1 MTRSSGNSRRDTT
14 SKKDVEVLA
23 TLLVAYPQVSRA
35 TYDPDK
41 RTLGMVFLCRGPLG
55 KAKREGLSRLY
66 LDSIEVYGSLIDQEK
81 TYATATWEKMDRF
94 HALFVERD
102 VSSLTPGELSLT
114 VDLIADRVDLVL
126 ATDNGEG
133 FDEGEEYSWSARLFL
148 QEMLDQVRTLKSTK
162 KLVALREG
170 ERVLVFDK

>member
-1 MTRSSGNSRRDTT
+1 MTRSGDSRRHT
-14 SKKDVEVLA
+14 SRKDVEVLA

-41 RTLGMVFLCRGPLG
+41 KTLGMVFLCRGPLG
-55 KAKREGLSRLY
+55 KPKRDSLCELY
-66 LDSIEVYGSLIDQEK
+66 LDSIDVYGSLIGQDK
-81 TYATATWEKMDRF
+81 TYANASWERMDRF
-94 HALFVERD
+94 HAFLVERD

-114 VDLIADRVDLVL
+114 VDLISDRVKLVM
-126 ATDNGEG
+126 ATEDGDG
-133 FDEGEEYSWSARLFL
+133 IDDGEEYSWSARLFL

>member
-1 MTRSSGNSRRDTT
+1 MTRTAGSRKHASR
-14 SKKDVEVLA
+14 KDVEVLA

-41 RTLGMVFLCRGPLG
+41 KTLGMAFLCRGPLG
-55 KAKREGLSRLY
+55 RSKRESLTRLY
-66 LDSIEVYGSLIDQEK
+66 LDSVDVYGSLTGQ
-81 TYATATWEKMDRF
+81 TRSYAKASWEKMDKF
-94 HALFVERD
+94 HVFLVERD

-114 VDLIADRVDLVL
+114 VDLVSDRVKLVL
-126 ATDNGEG
+126 ASDNEDGL
-133 FDEGEEYSWSARLFL
+133 DDREEYSWSARLFL
-148 QEMLDQVRTLKSTK
+148 QEMLDQVKTLQSST